1 MCVRHEGRGQMFRS
15 VVVPLDGSALA
26 DRAIPYAALLATPA
40 ARVALVAVVEP
51 VPNVPVLA
59 RGELDEEEARMRT
72 LLGEDLHAKAVA
84 LAAKGFAVTS
94 EVRLGDPAEQII
106 CRAGVYHADLIALTT
121 HGRMGMSR
129 WLLGSV
135 ATRVLQGASVA
146 TLIIRPDMHRSAEA
160 PPAIASLIVLLDG
173 SALAAEAIPVARE
186 LARQLHVPVECVR
199 VVDDRDKGLF
209 YGPYS
214 QMYAHDLWEKTR
226 AKLCEEADRYLRD
239 IAERLRATGLAASGT
254 VLSGLAAEELT
265 QYLADRP
272 HALAIMTTHGRSGV
286 SRWMLGSV
294 AEKLATSATVPILVL
309 RSTAVAGNTADHAV
323 QAQAVP
329 IA

>member
-1 MCVRHEGRGQMFRS
+1 MFRS
-15 VVVPLDGSALA
+15 VVVPLDGSVLA

-40 ARVALVAVVEP
+40 ARIALVAVVEP
-51 VPNVPVLA
+51 LPNVPVLA
-59 RGELDEEEARMRT
+59 RGELDEEAARMRV
-72 LLGEDLHAKAVA
+72 LLAEDLRVKAVA
-84 LAAKGFAVTS
+84 LAAKGFAVSS
-94 EVRLGDPAEQII
+94 EVRLGDPATHIL
-106 CRAGVYHADLIALTT
+106 CRAGVYHADLIAMTT

-135 ATRVLQGASVA
+135 ATRVLQNAAVA
-146 TLIIRPDMHRSAEA
+146 TLIIRPDMHRSAET
-160 PPAIASLIVLLDG
+160 PPMIASLIVLLDG
-173 SALAAEAIPVARE
+173 SALAAEAIPVARD
-186 LARQLHVPVECVR
+186 LARQLQVPVEYVR

-226 AKLCEEADRYLRD
+226 AKLCEEADRYVRD
-239 IAERLRATGLAASGT
+239 IADRLRATGLAASGT
-254 VLSGLAAEELT
+254 VLSGLPAEELT

-294 AEKLATSATVPILVL
+294 AEKLTMSATVPILVL
-309 RSTAVAGNTADHAV
+309 RTIAVTANTAAHQV
-323 QAQAVP
+323 EAQAVP
-329 IA
+329 VA

>member
-1 MCVRHEGRGQMFRS
+1 MFRS

-26 DRAIPYAALLATPA
+26 DRAMPYTALLATPA
-40 ARVALVAVVEP
+40 ARIALVAVVEP
-51 VPNVPVLA
+51 VPSVPVLA
-59 RGELDEEEARMRT
+59 RGEPDEEEARMRV
-72 LLGEDLHAKAVA
+72 LLAEDLRAKAVA
-84 LAAKGFAVTS
+84 LVAKGFAVTT
-94 EVRLGDPAEQII
+94 EVGLGDPAEQILF
-106 CRAGVYHADLIALTT
+106 RANTHHADLIALTT

-135 ATRVLQGASVA
+135 ATRVLQNASVA
-146 TLIIRPDMHRSAEA
+146 TLIIRPDMHRSAET
-160 PPAIASLIVLLDG
+160 PPVIASLIVLLDG
-173 SALAAEAIPVARE
+173 SALAAEAIPVARD
-186 LARQLHVPVECVR
+186 LAHRLHVPVECVR

-226 AKLCEEADRYLRD
+226 AKLCEEADRYVRET
-239 IAERLRATGLAASGT
+239 AERLRATGVSASGT
-254 VLSGLAAEELT
+254 VLSGRPAEELT

-294 AEKLATSATVPILVL
+294 AEKLTMSATVPILVL
-309 RSTAVAGNTADHAV
+309 RSIAVAANTAEYEVAAH
-323 QAQAVP
+323 AVP
-329 IA
+329 ITQS